1 MRRVY
6 GDKGHLSGRMNSS
19 TQQTL
24 ISLCLFS
31 ARLLLSL
38 EAVAVLSWEK
48 DSTMHITFD
57 ENDI

>member
-1 MRRVY
+1 MRSVY

-24 ISLCLFS
+24 IFLCLFS
-31 ARLLLSL
+31 GCLLLSL

-48 DSTMHITFD
+48 DSKMLITFD

>member
-6 GDKGHLSGRMNSS
+6 GDKGHLSGRTNSS

-31 ARLLLSL
+31 ARLLLPP

-48 DSTMHITFD
+48 DSKMHITFD